1 MLIFTLLLFSLI
13 INILTPVVLLSK
25 YKKITLYFLFFYYFG
40 INYLN
45 YIMGTNQSIE
55 NFIIKAYPDVLM
67 LSLVLR
73 LFIMTTRGD
82 NTNNKKKG
90 VDKLFFVCIFVSMIY
105 VIYSMAKDNSISR

>member
-67 LSLVLR
+67 LS
-73 LFIMTTRGD
+73 G
-82 NTNNKKKG
+82 G
-90 VDKLFFVCIFVSMIY
+90 VSGNPRKFRHSALWNFLGGWS
-105 VIYSMAKDNSISR
+105 AA